1 MPTQVATDAPLA
13 AKLAVLDWLIAQKA
27 RTLPRFR
34 VLRAPLL
41 VSSTLLKSRMLRCAP
56 E

>member
-1 MPTQVATDAPLA
+1 VATDAPLA

-27 RTLPRFR
+27 RMLPTRCCALRFSR
-34 VLRAPLL
+34 LAL
-41 VSSTLLKSRMLRCAP
+41 LLKSRMLRCAP